1 MVTPNAI
8 IAGVNKAGTTAV
20 FHALAQQS
28 NVAVSNV
35 KETHFFNPL
44 EFGEPLP
51 DLSEYATYLPAKTDA
66 DAVVEGTPSY
76 FYGRER
82 LARGIDQALPGVRIV
97 VILREPG
104 ARAYSLWRFSRSR
117 LRISQ
122 DLSFRAYLEQCK
134 ELGDRPQQERG
145 LTGWRALSGGM
156 YSRYLPAWQETFGP
170 RLLVTFYDDVKSDF
184 EGTMQRITAH
194 FGIERLE
201 SGPPI
206 REHNVTTDVKS
217 SALQRVAL
225 SINNAGEH
233 LWQKAPRL
241 KATLRSAYYA
251 FNGKKDQQ
259 DRMSSDDR
267 RWLDEHFADEII
279 QLRRLTTG
287 LNKRPVWLATDEALA
302 LAS

>member
-51 DLSEYATYLPAKTDA
+51 PLSEYETYFPAKTNA
-66 DAVVEGTPSY
+66 SAIVEGTPSY

-82 LARGIDQALPGVRIV
+82 LAQGIDAALPGARIV

-117 LRISQ
+117 LRIAQ

-134 ELGDRPQQERG
+134 ELGDRPQEERG

-156 YSRYLPAWQETFGP
+156 YSRYLPAWQETFGS
-170 RLLVTFYDDVKSDF
+170 RLQVVFYDDVKSDF

-194 FGIERLE
+194 FGVERLA
-201 SGPPI
+201 SGPPTK
-206 REHNVTTDVKS
+206 EHNVTTDVKS
-217 SALQRVAL
+217 KALQRAAL

-233 LWQKAPRL
+233 FWQKAPRL
-241 KATLRSAYYA
+241 KSALRNGYYLL
-251 FNGKKDQQ
+251 NGKKVQQ
-259 DRMSSDDR
+259 DRMAAEDR
-267 RWLDEHFADEII
+267 RWLDEYFADEIV
-279 QLRRLTTG
+279 QLRKRTTG
-287 LNKRPVWLATDEALA
+287 LRLPTWLAAE
-302 LAS
+302 

>member
-20 FHALAQQS
+20 FHALAQQP

-44 EFGEPLP
+44 EFGDPLP
-51 DLSEYATYLPAKTDA
+51 SLSEYAAYFPPKTDA
-66 DAVVEGTPSY
+66 AAVVEGTPSY

-82 LARGIDQALPGVRIV
+82 LAEGINEALPGVRIV

-117 LRISQ
+117 LRIAQ

-156 YSRYLPAWQETFGP
+156 YSRYLPAWQETFGD
-170 RLLVTFYDDVKSDF
+170 RLLITFYDDVKSDF
-184 EGTMQRITAH
+184 EGAMQRITAH
-194 FGIERLE
+194 LGIERLAA
-201 SGPPI
+201 GPPI
-206 REHNVTTDVKS
+206 KEHNVTTDVKS
-217 SALQRVAL
+217 GALQRVAL

-241 KATLRSAYYA
+241 KAALRSTYYLI
-251 FNGKKDQQ
+251 NGKKVQQ
-259 DRMSSDDR
+259 DRMSPDDR
-267 RWLDEHFADEII
+267 RWLDDYFGDEIVQLRKQTDGLDRRPAWLAADEM
-279 QLRRLTTG
+279 LSR
-287 LNKRPVWLATDEALA
+287 
-302 LAS
+302 AS

>member
-1 MVTPNAI
+1 MVTPNGI
-8 IAGVNKAGTTAV
+8 IAGVNKAGTTAI

-51 DLSEYATYLPAKTDA
+51 DLSEYETYFPAKTNA
-66 DAVVEGTPSY
+66 SAIVEGTPSY

-82 LARGIDQALPGVRIV
+82 LARGIDAALPGVRIV

-117 LRISQ
+117 LRIAH

-156 YSRYLPAWQETFGP
+156 YSRYLPAWQEIFGS
-170 RLLVTFYDDVKSDF
+170 RLLVVFYDDLRSDF
-184 EGTMQRITAH
+184 EGTMERITAH
-194 FGIERLE
+194 FGVERLA
-201 SGPPI
+201 SGAPAK
-206 REHNVTTDVKS
+206 EHNVTTDVRARRV
-217 SALQRVAL
+217 SASR
-225 SINNAGEH
+225 
-233 LWQKAPRL
+233 W
-241 KATLRSAYYA
+241 RSTTPAS
-251 FNGKKDQQ
+251 NSG
-259 DRMSSDDR
+259 R
-267 RWLDEHFADEII
+267 R
-279 QLRRLTTG
+279 RR
-287 LNKRPVWLATDEALA
+287 
-302 LAS
+302 S